1 MKAANSLQKII
12 ARKKQGDAR
21 TVVDQA
27 QVLKLSER
35 DSLRVLEL
43 LKNPP
48 APSGRL
54 MAAAQS
60 SAQFT
65 ADIRK
70 SIVAQSFATK
80 FGMARFM
87 NSSNSG
93 TVKAMSPYAGL

>member
-1 MKAANSLQKII
+1 MKAANSQPKII

-54 MAAAQS
+54 MAAARKVARNSLPICGSPSLLNLSRQS
-60 SAQFT
+60 LAWRAS
-65 ADIRK
+65 
-70 SIVAQSFATK
+70 
-80 FGMARFM
+80 
-87 NSSNSG
+87 
-93 TVKAMSPYAGL
+93 